1 METIYSKQQFD
12 GYTHR
17 FIVTLSVDDDW
28 RNDVN
33 MTIYSNSD
41 SYDELND
48 FINSK
53 KTEKIVSFVIVHRSS
68 KEQDEN
74 ASAFIEEILEGW

>member
-53 KTEKIVSFVIVHRSS
+53 KTEKIVSSVIVHRAS
-68 KEQDEN
+68 KEQDEH
-74 ASAFIEEILEGW
+74 ASAFIEEVLKGW

>member
-53 KTEKIVSFVIVHRSS
+53 KTEKIVSFVIVHRASA
-68 KEQDEN
+68 EQDEN
-74 ASAFIEEILEGW
+74 ASSFIEEVCKGW

>member
-33 MTIYSNSD
+33 MNIYSNSD
-41 SYDELND
+41 SYDELNE

-53 KTEKIVSFVIVHRSS
+53 KTEKVVSFVIVHRASA
-68 KEQDEN
+68 EQDEN
-74 ASAFIEEILEGW
+74 ASAFIEEVSKGW

>member
-41 SYDELND
+41 SYDELNE

-53 KTEKIVSFVIVHRSS
+53 KTEKIVSFVIVHRAS

-74 ASAFIEEILEGW
+74 DSAFVEEVMKGW

>member
-41 SYDELND
+41 SYDELNE

-53 KTEKIVSFVIVHRSS
+53 KTEKVVSFVIVHRAS
-68 KEQDEN
+68 KEQDEM
-74 ASAFIEEILEGW
+74 ASAFIKEVMQG

>member
-41 SYDELND
+41 SYDELNE

-53 KTEKIVSFVIVHRSS
+53 KTEKLVSFVIVHRAS

-74 ASAFIEEILEGW
+74 ASAFIEEVWKGW

>member
-41 SYDELND
+41 SYDELNE

-53 KTEKIVSFVIVHRSS
+53 KTEKIVSFAIVHRASA
-68 KEQDEN
+68 EEDEN
-74 ASAFIEEILEGW
+74 ASAFIEEVMKGW

>member
-41 SYDELND
+41 SYDELNE

-53 KTEKIVSFVIVHRSS
+53 KTEKIVSFVIVHRAS
-68 KEQDEN
+68 KEQDEM
-74 ASAFIEEILEGW
+74 ASRFIEDVMKGW

>member
-41 SYDELND
+41 SYDELNE

-53 KTEKIVSFVIVHRSS
+53 KTEKVVSFVIVHRAS
-68 KEQDEN
+68 KEQDEM
-74 ASAFIEEILEGW
+74 ASRFIEDISKGW

>member
-17 FIVTLSVDDDW
+17 FIVTLSIDDDW

-74 ASAFIEEILEGW
+74 ASAFIEDILEGW

>member
-41 SYDELND
+41 SYDELNE
-48 FINSK
+48 FINNK
-53 KTEKIVSFVIVHRSS
+53 KTEKIVSFVIVHRAS
-68 KEQDEN
+68 KEQDEM
-74 ASAFIEEILEGW
+74 ASRFIEDVMKGW